1 MDAALH
7 DGVCVCIV
15 VLPMI
20 MYTQFTSNLTYHQVY
35 EKKVSSLTNFNIE
48 NRGVPNSGVRV
59 NALNTPRLTQALHLP
74 KV

>member
-1 MDAALH
+1 MAMDDAWHA
-7 DGVCVCIV
+7 GVRVSCMVI
-15 VLPMI
+15 LYPWI
-20 MYTQFTSNLTYHQVY
+20 SKFMYLQVY

-74 KV
+74 KVCL